1 MNRRKVEVGRDHVQ
15 RLMGT
20 SPQKAIE
27 ELIWNALDAG
37 GDRVEVTLRFNE
49 LGAVSRLE
57 VADRGPG
64 IKPDDIDRSFGSIG
78 NSTKVERKINPDQ
91 RAYHGR
97 EGKGRFKALSL
108 SPTVVWET
116 RYRDEDN
123 TLAYTIEV
131 SRDSADYYE
140 ASEPKLVDG
149 RATGTVVRLEG
160 IDKGHQ
166 TLAREDMREKLAET
180 FASYLTSYPGVG
192 LFWDGR
198 QLQVSELVERYETVD
213 ILSDRDPLGPAELQI
228 LEWKFKPDG
237 KRLHICDEQ
246 GFSFHDI
253 PAGVK
258 APGIEFT
265 AYVRTSLAPEWA
277 DSARFVMEEL
287 DGDVNR
293 LVDAAK
299 DRLREY
305 IRGRLAEESK
315 SVVQSWK
322 DEDIYPY
329 AEEPAD
335 PLAAAEREVFD
346 IVAVQINEQHPSF
359 EKTDT
364 QNKKLTLAL
373 VKQALESNPTSLT
386 RILHEVIS
394 LGKEDRDAFAE
405 LLERT
410 PLTNLIRAGKVVA
423 DRLDVIQAF
432 EQILFDKDWKKR
444 LLERTQL
451 HRLLVHELWLLGE
464 EYALGVDDDGLR
476 TLLEKHLNLIG
487 RAELAAEADIK
498 QITGEDGV
506 PDLMVYR
513 RRKIDRDRFEHLV
526 IELKRPSLKLGQA
539 EVSQIERYAFTVAD
553 DERFDTKKCQWN
565 FVLLGNSL
573 DTFAKRRATS
583 DNLPDGCIHQDNGVR
598 VWIHPWAEVLNS
610 ARARYE
616 FFRDQLKV
624 EASHSKG
631 IETLKARYPHLFD
644 GKGARK
650 ERDLTISQAKSSK

>member
-27 ELIWNALDAG
+27 ELIWNAVDAG
-37 GDRVEVTLRFNE
+37 GDHVDVKLQID
-49 LGAVSRLE
+49 LGVVNRLE
-57 VADRGPG
+57 VIDRGPG
-64 IKPDDIDRSFGSIG
+64 IKPDDLERAFGSIG
-78 NSTKVERKINPDQ
+78 NSTKVERKVNPDQ

-108 SPTVVWET
+108 SPAAIWKTS
-116 RYRDEDN
+116 YRDGGK
-123 TLAYTIEV
+123 TLAYTIKVTRE
-131 SRDSADYYE
+131 SADYYE
-140 ASEPKLVDG
+140 ASEPEVVDG
-149 RATGTVVRLEG
+149 RATGTVVVLDG

-166 TLAREDMREKLAET
+166 ALAREDMREKLAET
-180 FASYLTSYPGVG
+180 FASYLTSYPGVQ

-198 QLQVSELVERYETVD
+198 QIQVSELVERDETVD
-213 ILSDRDPLGPAELQI
+213 VLSDEDPLGPARLQI

-237 KRLHICDEQ
+237 KRLHICDGQ

-253 PAGVK
+253 PAGVQ
-258 APGIEFT
+258 ARGIEFT
-265 AYVRTSLAPEWA
+265 AYIRTPAAPGWA
-277 DSARFVMEEL
+277 DSARFVTEEL
-287 DGDVNR
+287 DGDVKR
-293 LVDAAK
+293 LVEAAK

-305 IRGRLAEESK
+305 LRGRLAEEST
-315 SVVQSWK
+315 SVVQGWK

-329 AEEPAD
+329 ADEPTD

-346 IVAVQINEQHPSF
+346 IVAVQINDQHPSF

-373 VKQALESNPTSLT
+373 VKQALETNPTSLT
-386 RILHEVIS
+386 KILHEVVS
-394 LGKEDRDAFAE
+394 LGEEDRDAFAE

-432 EQILFDKDWKKR
+432 EQILFEKDWKKR

-464 EYALGVDDDGLR
+464 EYAIGVDDDGLR
-476 TLLEKHLNLIG
+476 TLLEKHLKLLG
-487 RAELAAEADIK
+487 RDELAADADIK

-526 IELKRPSLKLGQA
+526 IELKRPSLKLGQD
-539 EVSQIERYAFTVAD
+539 EVSQIERYAFTVAE
-553 DERFDTKKCQWN
+553 DERFDTRKCQWN
-565 FVLLGNSL
+565 FVLLGNSM

-583 DNLPDGCIHQDNGVR
+583 DATPDGCIHQDNGIR
-598 VWIHPWAEVLNS
+598 IWIHPWAEVLND
-610 ARARYE
+610 ARSRYE
-616 FFRDQLKV
+616 FFRDQLKI

-650 ERDLTISQAKSSK
+650 GRDLAMSKAKSSQ